1 MKSDPSGDRLCLHL
15 PGEERPPGR
24 RGEDE
29 GGSLLWLNQLAGV
42 PQKFLCHLHTGQ
54 HINAVTAV
62 LLSWTDNTPGPG
74 RIQWLM
80 VVSAAAGGRNK
91 NTPPD
96 SSGTARPWLKTTAVV
111 VIVVVVLSS
120 QENECVQSE
129 CTGKVT
135 KQQPFSDPWISFHS
149 CEEKNSVATKPNMNL
164 RRAGSNKIDQW
175 RQLQFSFLSPN
186 CGSEW
191 LGNLKIISRSKRKS
205 VNFKVRFLFASTFNS
220 NKKM

>member
-91 NTPPD
+91 NTPRLPRYCQALTED
-96 SSGTARPWLKTTAVV
+96 HCCCCCCCCFVFTGKWMCSVWMYRKSHETTA
-111 VIVVVVLSS
+111 ILWSLDQFS
-120 QENECVQSE
+120 QLWRKKLRGNKTKHEFEKSR
-129 CTGKVT
+129 
-135 KQQPFSDPWISFHS
+135 KQQDRPMTTT
-149 CEEKNSVATKPNMNL
+149 SV
-164 RRAGSNKIDQW
+164 
-175 RQLQFSFLSPN
+175 QFPLS
-186 CGSEW
+186 
-191 LGNLKIISRSKRKS
+191 
-205 VNFKVRFLFASTFNS
+205 
-220 NKKM
+220 